1 MSSKQSSIKNN
12 RDKEEV
18 SGSDTV
24 FDMLREKTPWVFGNV
39 VRKPKINFPS
49 TKSRYRINLP
59 TPSKALGLIIIY
71 IILFLLQTGLL
82 YIIYRNPPAIGADSE
97 GNAQFYYPGVHDQFI
112 IEGIVASIVIFL
124 ASSGYLFLYQASKYI
139 YDRSIAL
146 KILVL
151 GFILIIFTFITLQF
165 MLAVKTQ
172 AIRQFLK
179 DLLDVY
185 G

>member
-12 RDKEEV
+12 LDKEEV

-24 FDMLREKTPWVFGNV
+24 FEMLREKTPWIFGNLI
-39 VRKPKINFPS
+39 RKPKINFPNM
-49 TKSRYRINLP
+49 KSRYRINLP
-59 TPSKALGLIIIY
+59 TPSKALGLIMIY
-71 IILFLLQTGLL
+71 IILFVLQTGVL
-82 YIIYRNPPAIGADSE
+82 YVIYRNPPAIGADSQ
-97 GNAQFYYPGVHDQFI
+97 GNAQFYYPGIHDQYI

-146 KILVL
+146 KILLL
-151 GFILIIFTFITLQF
+151 GFVLIIVTFITLQF

-172 AIRQFLK
+172 SIREFLK